1 MSSAAPAATRR
12 WWQRHQRG
20 LFLIASGL
28 SIAGSFAGITA
39 KGWILLQ
46 GTRNPMVLALH
57 FGALALP
64 SLVASGPA
72 GVLTDRLG
80 AEVVLIRAQLGL
92 LLAAATAAVALP
104 LLQGGPQVL
113 MLLLS
118 TLAIGVASS
127 YELTARNKYCALLV
141 DEPHQLAR
149 YLTSFSV
156 VFNVGKL
163 VGPPLGGW
171 LVAVTTPTTALAID
185 ASSYLLP
192 LAAVVWLLRPNN
204 QAERRSDGS
213 SRGSSLRLAW
223 SSCGATLRHVLRFT
237 ALACLVGFFH
247 PGLAPIIAAEVV
259 GPGPQDLGLFT
270 SVLAAGSVCGGLVL
284 QRHSPWLS
292 RWPGLL
298 LGGCTLLTALAQLGM
313 AATRSTPLSL
323 AMTFLIGAGT
333 ASLLAGVNLISQM
346 GAPMELR
353 GRMAG
358 LGQIAFLGGGGLSG
372 LLAAVLSQQIGLR
385 ACFGL
390 LGGLGLLLGCLE
402 IWKRGR
408 LRLPSAAAGE
418 TTISGP
424 SAGAEPER
432 LGGGGSNQPDAP

>member
-1 MSSAAPAATRR
+1 LNSSAPAGGQGWWIRR
-12 WWQRHQRG
+12 QRG
-20 LFLIASGL
+20 LFLAASGL

-39 KGWILLQ
+39 KGWILLH
-46 GTRNPMVLALH
+46 GTQNPMVLALH

-80 AEVVLIRAQLGL
+80 AEKVLIRAQLGL
-92 LLAAATAAVALP
+92 LVAAAAAAVALP
-104 LLQGGPQVL
+104 LLEGTAQVL

-118 TLAIGVASS
+118 TLAIGVAST

-141 DEPHQLAR
+141 EEPKQLAP

-171 LVAVTTPTTALAID
+171 LVAFTTPTTALAID
-185 ASSYLLP
+185 AASYLLP
-192 LAAVVWLLRPNN
+192 LATVIWLLRPNN
-204 QAERRSDGS
+204 ALEQRSHGS
-213 SRGSSLRLAW
+213 RAASLRMAW
-223 SSCGATLRHVLRFT
+223 LGCGPTLRHVLRFT

-247 PGLAPIIAAEVV
+247 PGLAPTIAAEVV

-284 QRHSPWLS
+284 QRHSQQFS

-313 AATRSTPLSL
+313 AATNSTPLSL

-333 ASLLAGVNLISQM
+333 ASLLAGVNLISQV
-346 GAPMELR
+346 GAPMVLR

-358 LGQIAFLGGGGLSG
+358 LGQIAFLGGGGISG
-372 LLAAVLSQQIGLR
+372 LLAALLTEHIGLR

-390 LGGLGLLLGCLE
+390 LGGIGLVLGVLE
-402 IWKRGR
+402 LWRRGR
-408 LRLPSAAAGE
+408 LRLQPPAGGE
-418 TTISGP
+418 HGFDWPANREGIP
-424 SAGAEPER
+424 RVAGAT
-432 LGGGGSNQPDAP
+432 SDQPDAP